1 MRERRSYMKK
11 RTSRKSFMAV
21 LLALAML
28 LTMIPAAAFAAEEKA
43 AFGVKEVTTLEAG
56 KKYVVATKDKNGNYV
71 ALSNEETDGTDI
83 GYSPARVRI
92 GVAIDVEPTFE
103 GTAITK
109 LTFDASKKANMYFN
123 STSGSG
129 GVYFENPS
137 PSTGAS
143 NYRVYITDTGDKGA
157 IKYQNSRI
165 VNYSNKQ
172 LYGINESGNTNYYVT
187 LAATADEYG
196 IRFITTKTQSEAAE
210 IIILEVTDDSADP
223 EPEPETVPEVKET
236 AKERITHYVSASSEN
251 YYEAAQNE
259 LQKLADDYSAQIDKI
274 SDTDADGINKVK
286 ALYDKFTEAAGNLP
300 TKNVIDLAKELV
312 AGSIASLKTENEYYD
327 VQASFLDGLV
337 PTYQDKLEK
346 ITTNNEGDLALEE
359 FAKTASAVPTKAN
372 IDQQNKIFDDVKD
385 SAAFATYTKEQQQQI
400 LDLIEKYKAEVS
412 KATSNESFAQLAKD
426 FQAGLDE
433 ITEASGSAAEAKT
446 KASAEIDKAVS
457 DSNLAKYK
465 DAEQTKIKELAAKY
479 KDAISKAKTAD
490 EAKKLLADFNTE
502 VAKLKTAAQID
513 ADTKAQVQK
522 ATVSIKKPTAGKKK
536 VTVKWTAN
544 KLFDG
549 YQVSYKIKG
558 KKKWKKVTV
567 KGGTKT
573 KKVIKKLKKG
583 KKYQVKVRGYKTISG
598 AKVYSKFSKT
608 KTTKKVK

>member
-1 MRERRSYMKK
+1 
-11 RTSRKSFMAV
+11 
-21 LLALAML
+21 
-28 LTMIPAAAFAAEEKA
+28 MIPAAAFAAEEKA

-56 KKYVVATKDKNGNYV
+56 KQYVIVTKDKNNNYV
-71 ALSNEETDGTDI
+71 AMSNEQTDGTDI
-83 GYSPARVRI
+83 GYSPARPRI
-92 GVAIDVEPTFE
+92 GVAIDVTPTLD

-109 LTFDASKKANMYFN
+109 LTFDADKKSNMTFE
-123 STSGSG
+123 SVSASG
-129 GVYFENPS
+129 GVYLEN
-137 PSTGAS
+137 TDKGVGAQF
-143 NYRVYITDTGDKGA
+143 YHVYITDMGDKGG

-165 VNYSNKQ
+165 VNYSNKH
-172 LYGINESGNTNYYVT
+172 LYGVNSNGDTNYYVT

-223 EPEPETVPEVKET
+223 EPEPETVPEIKET

-300 TKNVIDLAKELV
+300 TKSVIDLAKEV
-312 AGSIASLKTENEYYD
+312 VSGAVTQLKTDYEYYD
-327 VQASFLDGLV
+327 TQSSYLDTLG
-337 PTYQDKLEK
+337 TGYQGELEK
-346 ITTNNEGDLALEE
+346 IINNDQGNVLLDE
-359 FAKTASAVPTKAN
+359 FAKKAKVVPTKAN
-372 IDQQNKIFDDVKD
+372 IDQQNAILDDVKN
-385 SAAFATYTKEQQQQI
+385 SAAFATYSKEEQQQI
-400 LDLIEKYKAEVS
+400 LALIDKYKGEIS
-412 KATSNESFAQLAKD
+412 KATSNETFPQLVKD

-433 ITEASGSAAEAKT
+433 ITGAAGSAAEAKT

-465 DAEQTKIKELAAKY
+465 PAEQTKIQELAKKY
-479 KDAISKAKTAD
+479 KDAISKATTAA
-490 EAKKLLADFNTE
+490 EANKLLNDFNAE

-513 ADTKAQVQK
+513 GDTKAQVQK
-522 ATVSIKKPTAGKKK
+522 ATVSIKKPKAGKKK

-608 KTTKKVK
+608 KTTAKIK